1 MTFVFWV
8 WRPGVSVSVLLL
20 LCVCDRVEGVIRRH
34 CDCYEEDMYVQKDI
48 GGVLDCSF
56 KPGLGPY
63 AECTEITDLRSG
75 LEEVFPDVR
84 SLCIFH
90 SASSL
95 PADSF
100 SHIPLLE
107 HLWVDG
113 SHLAKVTS
121 GAFAG
126 LPKLRFLYLLFSS
139 TWGGVNV
146 TLDPGVFQGLSS
158 LEELTLAGMSL
169 ALAPPALLDPLVGVR
184 RLRVDRAGVRDLGE
198 LFCLLSP
205 GMEKLETLDLPNSK
219 VSSIQ
224 NGGCS
229 GSNPWPTALLSR
241 IRILDLS
248 GNPVRRV
255 EPKSL
260 AVFQNLSS
268 LSLSMVDVWVGQLW
282 GSGMGRVNKLYLSS
296 YNPRQF
302 TPSLSDLCTLVVKH
316 GVESLALH
324 MALITAFTAEV
335 MKRCGL
341 GLRQLSVSSED
352 LSGMELGFWTGTGQL
367 QGLMMVLTK
376 LTNAS
381 FCSAGGGRVWNL
393 TSLILHDNHLTE
405 ITTDQFSCMPLLE
418 RLDLSRNHISLLAH
432 RALQGMPLLRVLD
445 LTHNKISLL
454 GEDDFEGLP
463 ALEVLLLEGNKI
475 SGGIAHGVFRRQHR
489 LQDLSLGEIDIIYE
503 LFLNMLFLGFPTK
516 LQHLLIDTGPGTYLT
531 VGHVPAPE
539 VPMVL
544 ELRGKMIQS
553 SDCVNN
559 MFPMVREL
567 KVGEGTTF
575 ACTSLFLAPYFLN
588 LESFEFSANPEK
600 FGTPYTTINQL
611 RKLKRLKLTNLN
623 FSNHTDPSV
632 TFRNLTELRSLVLI
646 NCRLNF
652 LTRSMFTDL
661 VSLRVL
667 RLYSESPLILLEGVF
682 LPLLSLST
690 LVFDQV
696 DFRCDCSNGWLLDWA
711 DNSRKTQVVLLQRQQ
726 CIWHYQR
733 LNFLSTMDRLC
744 QTEEDFLS
752 YVSTMTAVCTLLFLA
767 LGYRF
772 LRWPC
777 VILFFRLRG
786 WVERRVGRRWWRKR
800 RMGRGQWEELIEG
813 EEGEEEQEEEEV
825 RYDAF
830 VSFSSRDEAWVLGE
844 MAPMLEEEG
853 EPRLRLCLHHRDFEV
868 GKGIV
873 DNIAE
878 SIYSSRRTVCVL
890 TRRYLRSDW
899 CGLEM
904 RVATHRLLSEHSH
917 RLILIFL
924 EHISPFELS
933 AFHRLA
939 KLARTRTYLDWPQ
952 DEDERVTFWERL
964 RRNIAERDTDEL
976 HDPPEAS

>member
-1 MTFVFWV
+1 M
-8 WRPGVSVSVLLL
+8 LLL
-20 LCVCDRVEGVIRRH
+20 LCVCDRAEGVIRRH

-63 AECTEITDLRSG
+63 AECTEITDLRF
-75 LEEVFPDVR
+75 L
-84 SLCIFH
+84 H
-90 SASSL
+90 
-95 PADSF
+95 
-100 SHIPLLE
+100 LL
-107 HLWVDG
+107 V
-113 SHLAKVTS
+113 ST
-121 GAFAG
+121 
-126 LPKLRFLYLLFSS
+126 

-146 TLDPGVFQGLSS
+146 TLEPGVFQGLSS

-169 ALAPPALLDPLVGVR
+169 ALAPPALLDSLVGVR
-184 RLRVDRAGVRDLGE
+184 RLRVGRAGVRDLGE
-198 LFCLLSP
+198 LVCLLSP
-205 GMEKLETLDLPNSK
+205 GMDKLETLELPNSK

-224 NGGCS
+224 NRGCS

-241 IRILDLS
+241 IRILDRS

-296 YNPRQF
+296 YAPRQF
-302 TPSLSDLCTLVVKH
+302 TPSLSDLCTLV
-316 GVESLALH
+316 
-324 MALITAFTAEV
+324 
-335 MKRCGL
+335 
-341 GLRQLSVSSED
+341 LSVNSED

-418 RLDLSRNHISLLAH
+418 HLDLSRNHIYLLAH

-463 ALEVLLLEGNKI
+463 ALEVRSGYFYYVDVLSAIGLEGKQI
-475 SGGIAHGVFRRQHR
+475 IMGTRSRGA
-489 LQDLSLGEIDIIYE
+489 SLMGCSVDSIDSKTSAWELYE
-503 LFLNMLFLGFPTK
+503 LILNMLFLGFPTK

-544 ELRGKMIQS
+544 ELREKLIQS

-567 KVGEGTTF
+567 KVGQDDDLL
-575 ACTSLFLAPYFLN
+575 CTVSQFWHPLH
-588 LESFEFSANPEK
+588 
-600 FGTPYTTINQL
+600 NQL

-652 LTRSMFTDL
+652 LTR
-661 VSLRVL
+661 
-667 RLYSESPLILLEGVF
+667 
-682 LPLLSLST
+682 
-690 LVFDQV
+690 V
-696 DFRCDCSNGWLLDWA
+696 DFCCDCSNGWLLDWA
-711 DNSRKTQVVLLQRQQ
+711 NNSRKTQ
-726 CIWHYQR
+726 
-733 LNFLSTMDRLC
+733 
-744 QTEEDFLS
+744 
-752 YVSTMTAVCTLLFLA
+752 
-767 LGYRF
+767 
-772 LRWPC
+772 
-777 VILFFRLRG
+777 
-786 WVERRVGRRWWRKR
+786 
-800 RMGRGQWEELIEG
+800 
-813 EEGEEEQEEEEV
+813 
-825 RYDAF
+825 
-830 VSFSSRDEAWVLGE
+830 
-844 MAPMLEEEG
+844 
-853 EPRLRLCLHHRDFEV
+853 
-868 GKGIV
+868 
-873 DNIAE
+873 
-878 SIYSSRRTVCVL
+878 
-890 TRRYLRSDW
+890 
-899 CGLEM
+899 
-904 RVATHRLLSEHSH
+904 HSH

-952 DEDERVTFWERL
+952 DEDERVTFWERF

-976 HDPPEAS
+976 VREGVRSDIAPFLLLFS

>member
-8 WRPGVSVSVLLL
+8 WRPGVSVLLL
-20 LCVCDRVEGVIRRH
+20 LCVCDGAEGVIRRH
-34 CDCYEEDMYVQKDI
+34 CDCYEEDMYVQKDL
-48 GGVLDCSF
+48 GGFIQCSL

-63 AECTEITDLRSG
+63 AECTEITDLRTG

-84 SLCIFH
+84 SLCILH
-90 SASSL
+90 SSSSL

-107 HLWVDG
+107 HLYLDG

-126 LPKLRFLYLLFSS
+126 LPKLRFLHILVSS
-139 TWGGVNV
+139 SWGGVNV
-146 TLDPGVFQGLSS
+146 TLEPGVFQGLSS

-169 ALAPPALLDPLVGVR
+169 ALAPPALLDPLVRVR
-184 RLRVDRAGVRDLGE
+184 SLRVDRAGARDLGE

-205 GMEKLETLDLPNSK
+205 GMEKLETLELPGSM

-229 GSNPWPTALLSR
+229 GSNPWPTVLLSR

-260 AVFQNLSS
+260 SVFQNLSS
-268 LSLSMVDVWVGQLW
+268 LSLSVVDVWVGQLW

-296 YNPRQF
+296 YTLRQF

-316 GVESLALH
+316 GVESLNLH
-324 MALITAFTAEV
+324 LALITAFTAEV
-335 MKRCGL
+335 MKRCGP
-341 GLRQLSVSSED
+341 GLRQLSVTSED
-352 LSGMELGFWTGTGQL
+352 LSGMDLGFWTGTGQI

-393 TSLILHDNHLTE
+393 TSLILHENHLTE

-418 RLDLSRNHISLLAH
+418 RLDLSGNHISSLAH

-445 LTHNKISLL
+445 LTHNKISML
-454 GEDDFEGLP
+454 GADDFEGLP

-489 LQDLSLGEIDIIYE
+489 LQDLSLGEIDIIYQ
-503 LFLNMLFLGFPTK
+503 LYLNMLFLGFPTK

-539 VPMVL
+539 FPMVL

-553 SDCVNN
+553 SDCENK

-567 KVGEGTTF
+567 K
-575 ACTSLFLAPYFLN
+575 
-588 LESFEFSANPEK
+588 
-600 FGTPYTTINQL
+600 
-611 RKLKRLKLTNLN
+611 
-623 FSNHTDPSV
+623 
-632 TFRNLTELRSLVLI
+632 
-646 NCRLNF
+646 
-652 LTRSMFTDL
+652 SMFTDL

-682 LPLLSLST
+682 IPLLSLST

-733 LNFLSTMDRLC
+733 LNFLSTMERLC
-744 QTEEDFLS
+744 QTEDDFLS
-752 YVSTMTAVCTLLFLA
+752 YVSTTATVCTLLCLA

-777 VILFFRLRG
+777 VVLFFRLRG
-786 WVERRVGRRWWRKR
+786 WVERRVGRRWWRRNR
-800 RMGRGQWEELIEG
+800 RMGGQWEELIEG
-813 EEGEEEQEEEEV
+813 EEKEEEEV

-830 VSFSSRDEAWVLGE
+830 VSFSSGDEAWVLGE
-844 MAPMLEEEG
+844 MAPMLEEG

-878 SIYSSRRTVCVL
+878 NIYCSRRTVCVL

-964 RRNIAERDTDEL
+964 RRNIAERDADEL

>member
-8 WRPGVSVSVLLL
+8 WRPGVSVCVLLL
-20 LCVCDRVEGVIRRH
+20 LYVCDGAEGVIRRH

-48 GGVLDCSF
+48 GGFIQCSL

-63 AECTEITDLRSG
+63 AECTEISDLRSG

-84 SLCIFH
+84 SLCILH
-90 SASSL
+90 SSSSL
-95 PADSF
+95 PADAF

-107 HLWVDG
+107 HLYVDG

-126 LPKLRFLYLLFSS
+126 LSKLRFLHILVSS
-139 TWGGVNV
+139 SWGGVNV
-146 TLDPGVFQGLSS
+146 TLEPGVFQGLSS

-205 GMEKLETLDLPNSK
+205 GMENLETLELPGSM

-229 GSNPWPTALLSR
+229 GSNPWPTVVLSR

-268 LSLSMVDVWVGQLW
+268 LSLSMVDVWLGQLW

-296 YNPRQF
+296 YTSRQF
-302 TPSLSDLCTLVVKH
+302 SPSLSDLCTLVVKH
-316 GVESLALH
+316 GVESLDLH
-324 MALITAFTAEV
+324 LILITSFTAED
-335 MKRCGL
+335 MKRCGP
-341 GLRQLSVSSED
+341 GLRQLSVTSEN
-352 LSGMELGFWTGTGQL
+352 LSGMDLGFWIGTGQI
-367 QGLMMVLTK
+367 QGLVMVLTK

-418 RLDLSRNHISLLAH
+418 RLDLSRNHISSLAH
-432 RALQGMPLLRVLD
+432 RALQGMPFLRVLN

-454 GEDDFEGLP
+454 GKDDFEGLP

-475 SGGIAHGVFRRQHR
+475 SGGIADGVFRRQHR
-489 LQDLSLGEIDIIYE
+489 LQDLSLGEIDTSQLY
-503 LFLNMLFLGFPTK
+503 LNMLFLGFPPK
-516 LQHLLIDTGPGTYLT
+516 LQHLLIDTGKGTYLT
-531 VGHVPAPE
+531 MGHVPAPE

-544 ELRGKMIQS
+544 ELRGKAIQAI
-553 SDCVNN
+553 DCHNN

-567 KVGEGTTF
+567 KVGVAALFGCNSF
-575 ACTSLFLAPYFLN
+575 IFLAPYFLN
-588 LESFEFSANPEK
+588 LQSFEFSSNPDK
-600 FGTPYTTINQL
+600 VATPYTTINQL
-611 RKLKRLKLTNLN
+611 RKLKRLKLTNVNL
-623 FSNHTDPSV
+623 SNQKDRSV
-632 TFRNLTELRSLVLI
+632 TFRNLRQLRSLVLI

-652 LTRSMFTDL
+652 LTRIFFSPSFSF
-661 VSLRVL
+661 SL
-667 RLYSESPLILLEGVF
+667 LY
-682 LPLLSLST
+682 LSLSPS
-690 LVFDQV
+690 LSF
-696 DFRCDCSNGWLLDWA
+696 SNFLPPSPFPSLPFPPS

-733 LNFLSTMDRLC
+733 LNFLSTMERLC
-744 QTEEDFLS
+744 QTEDDFLS
-752 YVSTMTAVCTLLFLA
+752 YVSTTAAVCTLLCLA

-777 VILFFRLRG
+777 VVLFFRLRG
-786 WVERRVGRRWWRKR
+786 WVERRVGKRWWRRKR
-800 RMGRGQWEELIEG
+800 RMGGQWEELIEV
-813 EEGEEEQEEEEV
+813 EEGEEKEEEEV

-878 SIYSSRRTVCVL
+878 NIYCSRRTVCVL

>member
-8 WRPGVSVSVLLL
+8 WRPGVSVLLL
-20 LCVCDRVEGVIRRH
+20 LCVCDGAEGVIRRH

-48 GGVLDCSF
+48 GGFIQCSL

-84 SLCIFH
+84 SLCILH
-90 SASSL
+90 SSSSL

-107 HLWVDG
+107 HLYLDG

-126 LPKLRFLYLLFSS
+126 LPKLRFLHILVFSS
-139 TWGGVNV
+139 WGGVNV
-146 TLDPGVFQGLSS
+146 TLEPGVFQGLSS

-169 ALAPPALLDPLVGVR
+169 ALAPPTLLDPLVRVR
-184 RLRVDRAGVRDLGE
+184 SLRVDRAGARDLGE

-205 GMEKLETLDLPNSK
+205 GMEKLETLELPGSM

-229 GSNPWPTALLSR
+229 GSNPWPTVLLSR

-260 AVFQNLSS
+260 SVFQNLSR

-296 YNPRQF
+296 YTLRQF
-302 TPSLSDLCTLVVKH
+302 RPSLSDLCTLVVKH
-316 GVESLALH
+316 GVESLNMH
-324 MALITAFTAEV
+324 QALITAFTAEV
-335 MKRCGL
+335 MKRCGP
-341 GLRQLSVSSED
+341 GLRQLSVTSED
-352 LSGMELGFWTGTGQL
+352 LSGMDPGFWTGTGQI

-393 TSLILHDNHLTE
+393 TSLILHENHLTE

-418 RLDLSRNHISLLAH
+418 RLDLSGNHISSLAH

-445 LTHNKISLL
+445 LTHNKISML

-489 LQDLSLGEIDIIYE
+489 LQDLSLGEIDIFYQ
-503 LFLNMLFLGFPTK
+503 LYLNMLFLGFPTK
-516 LQHLLIDTGPGTYLT
+516 LQHLLINTGPGTYLT

-539 VPMVL
+539 FPMVL
-544 ELRGKMIQS
+544 ELRGEMIQS
-553 SDCVNN
+553 SDCENN

-567 KVGEGTTF
+567 KVGEGTKF
-575 ACTSLFLAPYFLN
+575 DCNNIFLAPYFLN
-588 LESFEFSANPEK
+588 LESFEFSANPER
-600 FGTPYTTINQL
+600 FSTPYTTINQL
-611 RKLKRLKLTNLN
+611 RKLKRLKLANLN

-682 LPLLSLST
+682 IPLLSLSM

-733 LNFLSTMDRLC
+733 LNFLSTMERLC
-744 QTEEDFLS
+744 QTEDDFLS
-752 YVSTMTAVCTLLFLA
+752 YVSTTAAVCTLLCLA

-777 VILFFRLRG
+777 VVLFFRLRG
-786 WVERRVGRRWWRKR
+786 WVERRVGRRWWRRKR
-800 RMGRGQWEELIEG
+800 RMGGQWEELIEG
-813 EEGEEEQEEEEV
+813 EEGEEKEEEEV

-830 VSFSSRDEAWVLGE
+830 VSFSSGDEAWVLGE
-844 MAPMLEEEG
+844 MAPMLEEG

-878 SIYSSRRTVCVL
+878 NIYCSRRTVCVL

-964 RRNIAERDTDEL
+964 RRNIAERDADEL